1 MRRTLPAVLI
11 VVLVAATV
19 QAQAPKAEKAT
30 KNAPKA
36 TPEKQ
41 KATADIHQF
50 FRRVT
55 QRLADADLADVKT
68 LDDWQAKRPRL
79 REQMLEMLGLWPM
92 PERTDLE
99 ATITGTVDAGEFV
112 VEKLHFQSRPGLYV
126 TANFYRPK
134 HVDKPLP
141 TILYVCGHGMVKV
154 DGVAYGAKAYY
165 EHHPAWFAR
174 EGYCCLILDTLQLG
188 EIEGFHHGTNRF
200 GWWWWASRGYT
211 PAGVE
216 AWNCVRALDYLETRP
231 EVDMKRIGM
240 TGRSGGGAYT
250 WWTAAIDD
258 RPACFV
264 PVAGITDLQNH
275 VVDGCVEGHCD
286 CMYQV
291 NTYGWDFATV
301 AALAAPRPLLFS
313 NSDKDNIF
321 PLSGVYRTH
330 AGLKRI
336 YQLHNAADKLG
347 LLITEGPHQDTQELQ
362 VPAFRWFNRWLK
374 GTSAPITHVAD
385 KPIDVKQL
393 RVFASLPSDEKNTTI
408 HETFTPAARVPLPT
422 SSADWIVRREELYT
436 GLKEKCFRNCLAE
449 AEKAEV
455 HRVFMDA
462 KFGQKTDPNV
472 ARVVADQ
479 TKDSL
484 RLQVLEYQSEGME
497 LRAYVVR
504 GAKYAKPSLLVVTP
518 VDTDGWQKWVAEMG
532 PAFGDVLPGRM
543 AAGGDRGAFEATA
556 KMLDKNDW
564 AFAYIPPR
572 GEGPNQWDSD
582 PRKNI
587 HIRRRF
593 LLLGRTLDDAQV
605 WDTRRALQVLRA
617 RDEYKDARAWVQGEG
632 RMAGIALYAGLF
644 EPAVERFDLHKL
656 PTSHRDGPTFLN
668 VLRVLDL
675 PQAVALA
682 FPRKVILYDVDPA
695 AWAWPE
701 TVAKQL
707 YADKSPLQF
716 RLPK

>member
-1 MRRTLPAVLI
+1 MRRTLPAAVLMAL
-11 VVLVAATV
+11 VVTST
-19 QAQAPKAEKAT
+19 QAQAPKGQKAA

-36 TPEKQ
+36 TPEQ
-41 KATADIHQF
+41 QRATADIQQF

-68 LDDWQAKRPRL
+68 LADWQAKRPRL

-92 PERTDLE
+92 PERTDLK
-99 ATITGTVDAGEFV
+99 ATVTGTVDAGDFV
-112 VEKLHFQSRPGLYV
+112 IEKLHFQSRPGLYV

-134 HVDKPLP
+134 TAGVNPAARFP
-141 TILYVCGHGMVKV
+141 TILYVCGHGTEKI
-154 DGVAYGAKAYY
+154 DGVAYGAKARY

-231 EVDMKRIGM
+231 EVDMKKIGV

-321 PLSGVYRTH
+321 PLTGVYRTH

-347 LLITEGPHQDTQELQ
+347 LLITEGPHLDTQELQ
-362 VPAFRWFNRWLK
+362 VPAFRWFNKWLK
-374 GTSAPITHVAD
+374 GTTAPITRVAD

-393 RVFASLPSDEKNTTI
+393 RVFASLPTDEKNTTI
-408 HETFTPAARVPLPT
+408 HETFTPMAATPQPPA
-422 SSADWIVRREELYT
+422 SMGDWAPRREALQAA
-436 GLKEKCFRNCLAE
+436 LKEKCFRGWPKEGEPLDMKLVGEKE
-449 AEKAEV
+449 AEGL
-455 HRVFMDA
+455 
-462 KFGQKTDPNV
+462 KF
-472 ARVVADQ
+472 
-479 TKDSL
+479 
-484 RLQVLEYQSEGME
+484 QVLEFTSEE
-497 LRAYVVR
+497 NLRFPVYVVR
-504 GAKYAKPSLLVVTP
+504 GAKHAKLSLLVVTP
-518 VDTDGWQKWVAEMG
+518 VDTEGWKKWVKEMG
-532 PAFGDVLPGRM
+532 PAFGEVLLGR
-543 AAGGDRGAFEATA
+543 ADGNGDRKALEATA
-556 KMLDKNDW
+556 KMLDANAW

-572 GEGPNQWDSD
+572 GEGPNQWDPE
-582 PRKNI
+582 PRKDI

-593 LLLGRTLDDAQV
+593 LLLGRTADDGQV
-605 WDTRRALQVLRA
+605 WDVRRALQALRT
-617 RDEYKDARAWVQGEG
+617 RDEYKDSKPWLQGEG
-632 RMAGIALYAGLF
+632 RMAGVALYAGLF

-656 PTSHRDGPTFLN
+656 PASHRDGPTFLN

-682 FPRKVILYDVDPA
+682 FPHKVILYDVEQS

-707 YADKSPLQF
+707 YVDKAPLQF
-716 RLPK
+716 RQSK